1 MQRVIGALLNGEPVP
16 EDIRASLTD
25 EERAEAARIAATAAL
40 TRTVL
45 QAPVPPPQAEEAS
58 LRRAQEMV
66 SRQPVLPQAEK
77 EKTSR
82 PSPQARVSGWLAR
95 WRRKG

>member
-16 EDIRASLTD
+16 EDVRASLTD

-40 TRTVL
+40 TQTVL

-66 SRQPVLPQAEK
+66 SRQPVPPQIENQNP
-77 EKTSR
+77 R
-82 PSPQARVSGWLAR
+82 QPSPQGRLSGWLAR